1 MTTSGSTLS
10 QTFLT
15 IIIGLALM
23 GSGCTRK
30 KDKAEVTGVDATV
43 DATMSSIV
51 ASGGPVVADGVA
63 TATVTVTFLDSAGV
77 PVPGVTP
84 QVSASPATGVSVGA
98 CPASDVA
105 GVSVCTLSSTVA
117 ETKTVAI
124 GYPIQKAGNTVVFD
138 PGPAAKL
145 CYVTQPGGGQ
155 AGAVWTQQPA
165 VHVGDANCNLI
176 SSASNSVTM
185 SLQTGSGALGG
196 TATVS
201 AVSGVATF
209 TNLTLNVSGTN
220 KVLRASSAGLTA
232 ADSNAF
238 TITGG
243 PATAI
248 IFATQPGGG
257 SSNTVWAQQP
267 IVHLLD
273 QFSNLATPS
282 SDTVY
287 LTVESGSGTLSG
299 GLSRNA
305 SGGVASFS
313 GLRMNAIGTKSLRAT
328 SIVGSST
335 LSVVSSN
342 FDILPGAPFKLAFS
356 TQPGGGSLG
365 AVWPQQ
371 PVVQVQDQQGNVIST
386 ASNTVSLQ
394 LVQGTGSLGGVSSAT
409 ASSGVATFTGLSLDQ
424 PGTDKILRATSG
436 TLSSAD
442 SDVFSIAAGGPSRLC
457 FTNQPG
463 NSLAGNSL
471 TAQPVVIVGDTLCGT
486 VVSATGTVSLA
497 ISSGTG
503 SLMGTV
509 EAPVISGV
517 AAFSGLSVDLIG
529 TKNLGANYSGP
540 LPGIA
545 GATSN
550 SFIISAGAANKLVY
564 ISQPSNGTAAV
575 SLLQQPSVQI
585 QDFYGNPV
593 NSSASVTLSLGTS
606 STGSISGTA
615 TIPASSGL
623 ATFSGLS
630 INLIGSKTLVASSGT
645 LTTATSNPFTIVFGQ
660 PSRLVFTQDPSPS
673 TLAGAVWAQQP
684 VVQILD
690 AGGNLVTSS
699 SATVSLSVLAPA
711 TGSVGGTSSLAA
723 SAGVAT
729 FAGLSLNLIGND
741 KRLLAS
747 SAGLTSGTSGVF
759 EITQGPPSRLCFQSQ
774 PGTGTAGVNF
784 AVQPVVIVGDDGCN
798 VITAAS
804 NTVTL
809 ALQSGSGTLSGSL
822 SAVASSGVATFSGMN
837 LLLSGSKV
845 IRATS
850 PGLTLA
856 DTASFTINSN
866 VATQLTF
873 STQPGNGTSTV
884 ALPQQPVVQVRDTY
898 GNVVTASS
906 APVSLAISSGTG
918 VLSGTGTV
926 AASSGVA
933 TFAGLSI
940 DLSGAK
946 QLTASASGVSSAVS
960 NSFNIAIGPPT
971 RLAFSVQPGGG
982 TAGVVWAQQPT
993 VLVQD
998 AGGNTVTG
1006 SSATVNLAVT
1016 TGSGSL
1022 FGTSSRAAV
1031 AGVAAFTGLSM
1042 QAAGSDKVV
1051 TATSGGLTSA
1061 VSTPAFVIVPGVPS
1075 ASISTFT
1082 ANPTTIFASGTHTS
1096 TLTGTVLDAYSNP
1109 IAGKSV
1115 NVSSSRG
1122 ATDSFVGTTAVSNA
1136 SGVVSYTLSSST
1148 AGTGTMTINIPANS
1162 VTVTQ
1167 RPVITFE
1174 SYVATLAQSSWS
1186 VAPVTVAANGS
1197 ATATVN
1203 VVLRNLNGT
1212 ALPGKNVTVVS
1223 SRGGTDTVTSSPSV
1237 TDSSGAVAVTV
1248 RSSTRGEPNLTI
1260 ASSDDSLN
1268 LTTLGRVVFYDVGP
1282 VADWQSRLANSSS
1295 STMGPGLNA
1304 PSTAT
1309 WKDLF
1314 NLGPNDGTLTNFG
1327 FTATSGWC
1335 GNGGTTITGC
1345 ADGPYRLVLDGT
1357 NDYVGFGSGV
1367 NSAANRTHEVWARPA
1382 APTARGQVIV
1392 GNGDE
1397 SNNGLTLRTAWD
1409 GSGNIE
1415 LTAGSVYSYPGMV
1428 FSLGATGYWR
1438 LNEPIGSTTGTANIG
1453 TNGTYVTIG
1462 TLGVQS
1468 GLNDNQ
1474 SSVYFN
1480 GTNSYFNVANVHNNI
1495 GTFSVAAMVY
1505 RSAGTGVRNIVS
1517 KGSNTTGYALKISN
1531 GQLQMHSRNSTPAT
1545 QTVTATG
1552 TLNFNTWYHVVGV
1565 RNSVTS
1571 TMKLYIDGVE
1581 AGSVAVSGTALDAGS
1596 NLMIGKRS
1604 SNNSEYWQGRL
1615 DEVSYFPK
1623 ALTDAEVL
1631 ELYNSSRQHTC
1642 YSTAAVPTNNW
1653 RHLAASFDDSS
1664 QDMSLYVNG
1673 VLNCTRSAT
1682 GYSVGGSANPLGAG
1696 AGLNSGGVG
1705 NAPYFNGMLGDIR
1718 VYDQALSGTQ
1728 ILNNFNATSPRFP

>member
-1 MTTSGSTLS
+1 MTTTGSTLS
-10 QTFLT
+10 QTLLAL
-15 IIIGLALM
+15 IIGVAVV
-23 GSGCTRK
+23 GSGCSRK
-30 KDKAEVTGVDATV
+30 KEKAEVTGIDATV
-43 DATMSSIV
+43 DATQSSIE

-63 TATVTVTFLDSAGV
+63 TATVTVTFLDVAGL

-84 QVSASPATGVSVGA
+84 QISATPATGVSIAA
-98 CPASDVA
+98 CPPSDA
-105 GVSVCTLSSTVA
+105 TGVSVCTLSSTVA
-117 ETKTVAI
+117 ETKTVNLA
-124 GYPIQKAGNTVVFD
+124 YPIQKVGNTVVFD
-138 PGPAAKL
+138 PGPAARL
-145 CYVTQPGGGQ
+145 CFITQPGGGQ
-155 AGAVWTQQPA
+155 AGVAWSQQPS

-176 SSASNSVTM
+176 NSATNSVSM

-196 TATVS
+196 SVS
-201 AVSGVATF
+201 LNAVAGVATF
-209 TNLTLNVSGTN
+209 TNLSLNVSGTD
-220 KVLRASSAGLTA
+220 KVLRASAAGLTA
-232 ADSNAF
+232 ADSSAF

-243 PATAI
+243 AATAI

-257 SSNTVWAQQP
+257 SSNSVWAQQP
-267 IVHLLD
+267 TVHLLD
-273 QFSNLATPS
+273 QYSNLASTS
-282 SDTVY
+282 SDTVF
-287 LTVESGSGTLSG
+287 LSVQAGTGTLSG

-342 FDILPGAPFKLAFS
+342 FDILPGAPFRLAFS

-386 ASNTVSLQ
+386 ASNAVSLQ
-394 LVQGTGSLGGVSSAT
+394 LIQGTGSLGGVATVT
-409 ASSGVATFTGLSLDQ
+409 ASSGVASFTGLSLDQ
-424 PGTDKILRATSG
+424 PGSDKILRATSG

-471 TAQPVVIVGDTLCGT
+471 TAQPVVVVGDTLCGT

-503 SLMGTV
+503 SLLGTV

-550 SFIISAGAANKLVY
+550 AFIISAGAANKLVY
-564 ISQPSNGTAAV
+564 ISQPSSGTAAV
-575 SLLQQPSVQI
+575 ALSQQPSIQI
-585 QDFYGNPV
+585 QDFYGNV
-593 NSSASVTLSLGTS
+593 VSSSASVTLSLGS
-606 STGSISGTA
+606 LSTGSISGTA

-630 INLIGSKTLVASSGT
+630 IDFIGNKTLVASSGT
-645 LTTATSNPFTIVFGQ
+645 LITATSNSFNIALGP
-660 PSRLVFTQDPSPS
+660 PSRLVFNQEPSAS
-673 TLAGAVWAQQP
+673 SVAGAVWAQQP
-684 VVQILD
+684 VVRILD

-699 SATVSLSVLAPA
+699 SATVSLSVLSPA

-723 SAGVAT
+723 VSGVAT
-729 FAGLSLNLIGND
+729 YAGLSLDLIGND

-747 SAGLTSGTSGVF
+747 SAGLTSGTSGIF
-759 EITQGPPSRLCFQSQ
+759 EITQGPPTRLCFQSQ

-822 SAVASSGVATFSGMN
+822 TAAASSGIATFSGMN
-837 LLLSGSKV
+837 LLLSGVKV

-856 DTASFTINSN
+856 DTSSFTINPGA
-866 VATQLTF
+866 ATQLAF
-873 STQPGNGTSTV
+873 STQPGNGTSTI

-898 GNVVTASS
+898 GNVVNSSS
-906 APVSLAISSGTG
+906 AAVSLAISSGTG

-933 TFAGLSI
+933 TFSGLSI
-940 DLSGAK
+940 NLTGAK

-960 NSFNIAIGPPT
+960 SSFNIAIGAPN
-971 RLAFSVQPGGG
+971 RVVFSVQPGGG
-982 TAGVVWAQQPT
+982 TAGVAWLQQPT

-998 AGGNTVTG
+998 AGGNTVTA
-1006 SSATVNLAVT
+1006 SAATINLAVT

-1022 FGTSSRAAV
+1022 FGTASRSAV

-1042 QAAGSDKVV
+1042 QSAGSDKVV
-1051 TATSGGLTSA
+1051 TATSTGLTSA

-1096 TLTGTVLDAYSNP
+1096 TLTGTVLDAYGNP
-1109 IAGKSV
+1109 IAGRSV

-1136 SGVVSYTLSSST
+1136 AGVVSYTLSSST
-1148 AGTGTMTINIPANS
+1148 VGSGSMTISIPANS

-1203 VVLRNLNGT
+1203 VVLRNINGT

-1223 SRGGTDTVTSSPSV
+1223 SRGGTDTVTTSPSV
-1237 TDSSGAVAVTV
+1237 TDASGAVAITV

-1260 ASSDDSLN
+1260 ASSSDSLN

-1282 VADWQSRLANSSS
+1282 IADWQSRLANSSAVS
-1295 STMGPGLNA
+1295 MGPGLNA
-1304 PSTAT
+1304 PSTTT

-1357 NDYVGFGSGV
+1357 NDHVGFGSGV
-1367 NSAANRTHEVWARPA
+1367 NSAANRTHEVWARSA
-1382 APTARGQVIV
+1382 APTARGQVIL

-1397 SNNGLTLRTAWD
+1397 VNNGLTLRTAWD
-1409 GSGNIE
+1409 GSGKIE

-1428 FSLGATGYWR
+1428 FSMGATGYWR
-1438 LNEPIGSTTGTANIG
+1438 LNEPVGSTTGTANIG
-1453 TNGTYVTIG
+1453 ANGTYVTIG
-1462 TLGVQS
+1462 TLGSPS
-1468 GLNDNQ
+1468 GLNDGQ
-1474 SSVYFN
+1474 TSVYFN
-1480 GTNSYFNVANVHNNI
+1480 GTNSNVNMGNVHNNI

-1505 RSAGTGVRNIVS
+1505 RTGGVGVRNIVS
-1517 KGSNTTGYALKISN
+1517 KGSNTTGYAFKLSN
-1531 GQLQMHSRNSTPAT
+1531 GQLQFHSRSTAT
-1545 QTVTATG
+1545 QTVSATG
-1552 TLNFNTWYHVVGV
+1552 TLAFNTWYHVVAV
-1565 RNSVTS
+1565 RDSVGGTL
-1571 TMKLYIDGVE
+1571 KVFINGVE
-1581 AGSVAVSGTALDAGS
+1581 AGSAVASGAAADSGN
-1596 NLMIGKRS
+1596 NLFIGKRAS
-1604 SNNSEYWQGRL
+1604 INSEYWQGRL
-1615 DEVSYFPK
+1615 DEVSYFPR
-1623 ALTDAEVL
+1623 ALTATEVSL
-1631 ELYNSSRQHTC
+1631 LYSASQQHTC
-1642 YSTAAVPTNNW
+1642 YSTAAIPANNW
-1653 RHLAASFDDSS
+1653 RHLAASFNDTS

-1673 VLNCTRSAT
+1673 TLNCTRSAT
-1682 GYSVGGSANPLGAG
+1682 GYSVGSSANPLGAG
-1696 AGLNSGGVG
+1696 AALTSGGAG
-1705 NAPYFNGMLGDIR
+1705 SAPYFNGMLGDIR